1 MRQKGEYN
9 KGIADKILKEFI
21 SLTGFD
27 LHKVGRKPKDAY
39 TRCLLYKVLNDSNDM
54 NDRMITEYF
63 KTKGKKINRVS
74 VFQSL
79 RKVEYYHEKYS
90 DFREMYSLCFSKE
103 IPTPDVIQK
112 VEMDELDI
120 FISNLAQEKRKEIL
134 ELVTLRVKSWGWK
147 AKNKCQIIEG
157 SGDLAG
163 TW

>member
-1 MRQKGEYN
+1 
-9 KGIADKILKEFI
+9 
-21 SLTGFD
+21 
-27 LHKVGRKPKDAY
+27 
-39 TRCLLYKVLNDSNDM
+39 
-54 NDRMITEYF
+54 
-63 KTKGKKINRVS
+63 
-74 VFQSL
+74 
-79 RKVEYYHEKYS
+79 
-90 DFREMYSLCFSKE
+90 MYSLCFSKE